1 MMLVMCGIGALLDP
15 SGHAGPS
22 TAEAMVDALRH
33 RGPDGDDWRRLG
45 PALLVHTRLS
55 IIDVEGGDQPLTS
68 EDGTVTL
75 VANGEIYNYV
85 ELRRGLEERGHV
97 FATHS
102 DCEVILHLYEEEGPD
117 CVHRLNGIFG
127 FALWDARRE
136 RLVAARDPFGVKPI
150 YWAEQGGRVAVG
162 SEVGAV
168 LAAGLGSTLIDP
180 VALDHFL
187 AWRFVPAPRTIFAG
201 VSKLAAASYLV
212 AEPNAP
218 VRVESYRTAPG
229 ASLDES
235 PAELADELAQRFEQA
250 VARQMMSDV
259 PYGAFLSGGIDSAG
273 ITAAMARHD
282 DKPIQT
288 YTIGFPGHDEALDER
303 SAAAASARAIGTEHH
318 SVAMT
323 AEDFQGQIRS
333 TIQRLEEPCGIPS
346 APALL
351 QLSEFTAQSVK
362 VVLSGQGADEPLG
375 GYSRHKAAALL
386 NLVAATPRALAGPA
400 RALAGALPRNEK
412 AKRAAGL
419 LGAGDPTDRL
429 LGIFDIAPSA
439 LRGALTGSDGSEAA
453 AERRALAEAVLDDV
467 RDRDVLEQALYLD
480 THLFL
485 PDGLLIYGDKMTMA
499 HGLEQRVP
507 FLDVEL
513 MRFVERI
520 PGRVRVKGLKRKW
533 LHKQAMAKVAPAEV
547 LNRPK
552 LGFSTPYDRWL
563 REELG
568 GEVRRRF
575 APGSELASTIDPAT
589 VAGLVDAHRSGRA
602 DNKRLLYCLLE
613 LSEWQSLFAGA
624 DAPALVAS

>member
-1 MMLVMCGIGALLDP
+1 MCGIGALLDP
-15 SGHAGPS
+15 AGLAGPS
-22 TAEAMVDALRH
+22 TAEAMVGALRH
-33 RGPDGDDWRRLG
+33 RGPDGDDWRRIG

-68 EDGTVTL
+68 EDGMVTL
-75 VANGEIYNYV
+75 VANGEIYNHA
-85 ELRRGLEERGHV
+85 ELRAELERKGHT

-117 CVHRLNGIFG
+117 CVRRLNGIFG
-127 FALWDARRE
+127 FSIWDARRN

-150 YWAEQGGRVAVG
+150 YWSQEGRRVAVG

-201 VSKLAAASYLV
+201 VSKLPAASYLV
-212 AEPNAP
+212 AEPDQP
-218 VRVESYRTAPG
+218 VRVTSYREAPG
-229 ASLDES
+229 PSFDAS
-235 PAELADELAQRFEQA
+235 PAELADGLAEQFSQA

-273 ITAAMARHD
+273 IAAAMTRHD
-282 DKPIQT
+282 GKPVKT
-288 YTIGFPGHDEALDER
+288 FTIGFPGHDDALDER
-303 SAAAASARAIGTEHH
+303 AAAEASARAIGTEHH

-323 AEDFQGQIRS
+323 ATDFRGQIRD
-333 TIQRLEEPCGIPS
+333 TIHRLEEPCGIPS

-351 QLSEFTAQSVK
+351 QLSEFTSKSVK

-375 GYSRHKAAALL
+375 GYSRHQAAALL
-386 NLVAATPRALAGPA
+386 RLVAATPDVLAAPA
-400 RALAGALPRNEK
+400 RKLAGALPRNEK

-419 LGAGDPTDRL
+419 LGAGDATERL
-429 LGIFDIAPSA
+429 LGIFDIAPA
-439 LRGALTGSDGSEAA
+439 ELRSALTGSDGSEAA
-453 AERRALAEAVLDDV
+453 AERRALAEDVLADV

-485 PDGLLIYGDKMTMA
+485 PDGLLVYGDKMSMA

-513 MRFVERI
+513 MRYVERI
-520 PGRVRVKGLKRKW
+520 PARVRVKGLKRKW
-533 LHKQAMAKVAPAEV
+533 LHKQAMAKIAPAEV
-547 LNRPK
+547 LDRPK

-563 REELG
+563 RDELG
-568 GEVRRRF
+568 SEVRRRF
-575 APGSELASTIDPAT
+575 APGGELGGLIDPGT
-589 VAGLVDAHRSGRA
+589 VARLVQGHQSGRA

-613 LSEWQSLFAGA
+613 LSEWQSLFAGVA
-624 DAPALVAS
+624 TGDLVAS